1 MLKKAKM
8 PPSWRGFVTCVL
20 LATVR
25 VAMSGRTCPFI
36 KAEQLL
42 FDIVYI
48 VGFCGCLFSIKDI
61 YIYIYI
67 SYIYG
72 IYVLSNVTMK
82 TYPTRAS
89 QGKLERD

>member
-1 MLKKAKM
+1 VGGLV
-8 PPSWRGFVTCVL
+8 PSSKLNNF
-20 LATVR
+20 
-25 VAMSGRTCPFI
+25 F
-36 KAEQLL
+36 

-61 YIYIYI
+61 YIYIV
-67 SYIYG
+67 YIYG
-72 IYVLSNVTMK
+72 IYVLSNMTMK